1 MNTHSFF
8 RRFSF
13 LCIIVLFLF
22 ATAVNILVAGSRK
35 EEVPVAKEKADIL
48 EMVKEE
54 GNVLNIYDWA
64 EWWPEEIYEGF
75 SQEYGIKIVRDNF
88 ADMDELLTKFKLNP
102 EAKYDFVLP
111 EGRVFMQMK
120 ELGVLHKLN
129 HDWLPNVNKYLPEET
144 KQSFYDPGYQYG
156 VASDLYILGYSYNT
170 KYIDDP
176 RIPSWGALLQ
186 PDEKYKGRISMLN
199 SMYGTIGATL
209 KYLGYSWNSVDEDE
223 LMEAKELLLQQKPYV
238 MAYESWPVRIMIEE
252 EAWMAEQWY
261 GDAYFLS
268 QELESLR
275 VAMPSEGS
283 QKGIDFMAIPIGA
296 PHPAAAHLF
305 IDYILRP
312 EVNALLIEAIAYL
325 PNHTTS
331 GQLLSEELQA
341 LLPSEEYLSDKCEWE
356 TPQAYT
362 GKGLELRSAI
372 WEELKK

>member
-1 MNTHSFF
+1 
-8 RRFSF
+8 
-13 LCIIVLFLF
+13 
-22 ATAVNILVAGSRK
+22 
-35 EEVPVAKEKADIL
+35 
-48 EMVKEE
+48 VKEE

-283 QKGIDFMAIPIGA
+283 QKGIDFMAIPKGA